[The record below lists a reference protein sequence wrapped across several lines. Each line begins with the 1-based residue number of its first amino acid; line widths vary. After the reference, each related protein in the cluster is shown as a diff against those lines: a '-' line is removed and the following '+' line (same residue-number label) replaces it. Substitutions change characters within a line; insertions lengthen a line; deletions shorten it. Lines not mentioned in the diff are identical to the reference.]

1 MTSRARFAILLALL
15 VFIDAL
21 FLQLL
26 TTATEAGTLI
36 DRLISLGAGLVA
48 ALILHRLVP
57 AARDQARQPGFWPL
71 VAIGLALNY
80 GVFAA
85 LASRAPHV
93 QPLVHLGF
101 SWACTLLFGGF
112 GLYRI
117 RRWRN

>member
-15 VFIDAL
+15 IIVDAL
-21 FLQLL
+21 LLQVP
-26 TTATEAGTLI
+26 TTETEAVTLV
-36 DRLISLGAGLVA
+36 DRLLSLSAGLVA
-48 ALILHRLVP
+48 ALTLHKVLP
-57 AARDQARQPGFWPL
+57 AASDHRRQPGFWPL
-71 VAIGLALNY
+71 VTIGLVLNY
-80 GVFAA
+80 GIFAA

-101 SWACTLLFGGF
+101 CWAGTLLFGGF

>member
-1 MTSRARFAILLALL
+1 MTRRARFAILLVLLIFVDALL
-15 VFIDAL
+15 
-21 FLQLL
+21 LQVL
-26 TTATEAGTLI
+26 TTETEAGTLI
-36 DRLISLGAGLVA
+36 DRLLSLGAGLVA
-48 ALILHRLVP
+48 ALILNRIAP
-57 AARDQARQPGFWPL
+57 MARDQGRQPGFWPL
-71 VAIGLALNY
+71 VAVGLVLNY

-101 SWACTLLFGGF
+101 CWAGTLIFGGF

>member
-1 MTSRARFAILLALL
+1 MTRRIRLATLLALL

-21 FLQLL
+21 LLQIL
-26 TTATEAGTLI
+26 TTETEAGTLM
-36 DRLISLGAGLVA
+36 DRLLSLGAGLVA
-48 ALILHRLVP
+48 ALILHQIIP
-57 AARDQARQPGFWPL
+57 AARDRARQPGFWPL
-71 VAIGLALNY
+71 VAVGLALNY

-101 SWACTLLFGGF
+101 SWVCTLVFGAF

-117 RRWRN
+117 RRWRD

>member
-1 MTSRARFAILLALL
+1 MTRRARFALLLVLLIFVDALL
-15 VFIDAL
+15 
-21 FLQLL
+21 LQLL
-26 TTATEAGTLI
+26 TTETETGTLV
-36 DRLISLGAGLVA
+36 DRLVSLGAGLVA
-48 ALILHRLVP
+48 SLILHRLVP

-80 GVFAA
+80 GVFAT
-85 LASRAPHV
+85 LATRAPHV

>member
-1 MTSRARFAILLALL
+1 MTRRARFALLLVPPIFVDALL
-15 VFIDAL
+15 
-21 FLQLL
+21 LQLL
-26 TTATEAGTLI
+26 TTATEAGTLV
-36 DRLISLGAGLVA
+36 DRLISLGVGLVA
-48 ALILHRLVP
+48 ALILHGIVP
-57 AARDQARQPGFWPL
+57 TARDQARQPGFWPL
-71 VAIGLALNY
+71 VAVGLVLNY

-101 SWACTLLFGGF
+101 SWACTLIFGGF